1 MEPHY
6 TFDPAAAIDDE
17 ADLLAEELGCSRGL
31 ALRILARDKQREEHR
46 LISATMDEKEIIRR
60 TLRRVLFELVLPGNT
75 QVRVWSLMFA
85 SGLVHICKC
94 PPRSQAE
101 KAEELGVTRA
111 TMSHF
116 VRRAKRIWAFEDTTY
131 SRTESAVR
139 NSRDARLRVV
149 HRNGNGHTN
158 GSH

>member
-1 MEPHY
+1 VRTHPAEPHY
-6 TFDPAAAIDDE
+6 TPDIAAEIDDE
-17 ADLLAEELGCSRGL
+17 ADCLAEELGCSRGL
-31 ALRILARDKQREEHR
+31 ALRILAWHEKRRVESS
-46 LISATMDEKEIIRR
+46 LAVDEIVRT

-85 SGLVHICKC
+85 SGLVHICKN

-101 KAEELGVTRA
+101 KADELGVHRG

-116 VRRAKRIWAFEDTTY
+116 VRRAKRIFDFKDTTY
-131 SRTESAVR
+131 SRTETAVQ
-139 NSRDARLRVV
+139 NSRAARLRVV
-149 HRNGNGHTN
+149 HRNGHGN